1 MKRTHL
7 TGRLTMLRGTM
18 LVADGGPDM
27 IFRRSARK
35 LCLAL
40 LAAATTAAGPAVRVE
55 RVDTAPGG
63 RVPLVL
69 RVVGRAEPIA
79 ARMIR
84 RQWPGSYVETR
95 FRGTQAFFRV
105 GAGEVALRVTIDGG
119 APISLVRPTPGL
131 YRVGPLTSGEH
142 HLRVQVVSESQAGAT
157 ELGDFTAPAGSRALR
172 VDAPARQIEFIGD
185 SHTVGYANRS
195 SKAACTP
202 QEVWET
208 TDTAAGLP
216 GQLAAHY
223 RADYQVNAISGRGVV
238 RNYNGNPSD
247 TLPTAY
253 PYTLFDKAKRADD
266 AGWHPRVIVVA
277 LGTNDFT
284 TALHPNERWAT
295 RDALHEDFEQA
306 YARFLSDL
314 RSRHPRALIVVWA
327 TPIAGGEVIAEA
339 RVTVAR
345 LTRAG
350 ERRVAF
356 VAVDGLG
363 FRACNGHPDLAD
375 DARIADAVAAQIDA
389 RGDAWGDS
397 K

>member
-1 MKRTHL
+1 MKPIDL
-7 TGRLTMLRGTM
+7 AGRLTTARGTI
-18 LVADGGPDM
+18 LLSADTNS
-27 IFRRSARK
+27 RRSARA

-40 LAAATTAAGPAVRVE
+40 LAVATSAAGPAVRVE
-55 RVDTAPGG
+55 RVDAAPGG
-63 RVPLVL
+63 RVPLL
-69 RVVGRAEPIA
+69 MRVVGRAEPAA

-105 GAGEVALRVTIDGG
+105 GAGEVSLRVTIDGG
-119 APISLVRPTPGL
+119 APISLVRPAPGL
-131 YRVGPLTSGEH
+131 YRVGPLGRGEH
-142 HLRVQVVSESQAGAT
+142 RLRVQVVSESQAGAT
-157 ELGDFTAPAGSRALR
+157 EQGDFTAPAGSRALR
-172 VDAPARQIEFIGD
+172 VDVPARQIEFIGD

-195 SKAACTP
+195 NKAACTER
-202 QEVWET
+202 EVWDT

-216 GQLAAHY
+216 GQLAARY
-223 RADYQVNAISGRGVV
+223 RADYRVNAISGRGVV
-238 RNYNGNPSD
+238 RNYDGNLWD

-253 PYTLFDKAKRADD
+253 PYTLFNKTRRADD
-266 AGWHPRVIVVA
+266 AGWHPGVIVVA

-295 RDALHEDFEQA
+295 RDALHKDFEQG

-314 RSRHPRALIVVWA
+314 RSQHPRALIVVWA
-327 TPIAGGEVIAEA
+327 TPIANGEVIAEA
-339 RVTVAR
+339 RATVAR

-350 ERRVAF
+350 ERRLAF

-363 FRACNGHPDLAD
+363 FRACHGHPDLTD

-389 RGDAWGDS
+389 RGDAWSEG